1 MHGQPGVARKG
12 PMPITDASLIT
23 NQSEFDELCRVLRGA
38 SRIAFDTEFIPERTY
53 TPELCLV
60 QVATDEIV
68 AAFDPIALPDVT
80 PFWHALVEA
89 DAEVVVHA
97 GKHEMD
103 FCVAATQKLPS
114 RLVDVQLAAG
124 FVGLGHPI
132 SYTNLI
138 SRVLNVNVHSAE
150 TRTDWSHRPLSARQI
165 QYALDD
171 VRYLIPVWG
180 QVASLLD
187 AKGRRQWYEDELR
200 LEFASHL
207 EDPALRSR
215 RVSGAG
221 GLKPRALAV
230 MREIVAWREERARTL
245 NRPPRW
251 ILRDDIIAELA
262 KRQPV
267 TLEELKSTRGLGIDG
282 KAQWAKELIAAIQR
296 GIDIPDDDL
305 PRSTGRRETTEEQ
318 MVAKILAAAM
328 LQRGSEQGIA
338 TGVIGSN
345 EDLRDLLDWFRAD
358 GKIEKPSLLLGW
370 REELIGRYLLQILSG
385 EVVARVAATADEIKL
400 HFEPATQHPPR
411 A

>member
-1 MHGQPGVARKG
+1 
-12 PMPITDASLIT
+12 MPTADANLMIKS
-23 NQSEFDELCRVLRGA
+23 QEEFEELCSALRHA
-38 SRIAFDTEFIPERTY
+38 QQIAFDTEFIPERTY

-60 QVATDEIV
+60 QVATDKIV
-68 AAFDPIALPDVT
+68 TAFDPLNLPDVT
-80 PFWHALVEA
+80 PFWQALVETEA
-89 DAEVVVHA
+89 DVIVHA

-103 FCVAATQKLPS
+103 FCVAATQKLPT

-124 FVGLGHPI
+124 FVGLGYPI
-132 SYTNLI
+132 SYTNLV
-138 SRVLNVNVHSAE
+138 SRVLNAHVHSAE

-171 VRYLIPVWG
+171 VRYLIPIWNQLAG
-180 QVASLLD
+180 MLD
-187 AKGRRQWYEDELR
+187 SKGRRDWYENELTIQY
-200 LEFASHL
+200 ASHL
-207 EDPALRSR
+207 EDPSLRSR

-230 MREIVAWREERARTL
+230 MREIVAWREERARSL

-262 KRQPV
+262 KRQP
-267 TLEELKSTRGLGIDG
+267 TTIEELRSTRGLGIDG
-282 KAQWAKELIAAIQR
+282 KAQWAKELLAAIER
-296 GIDIPDDDL
+296 GIAIPDEDL
-305 PRSTGRRETTEEQ
+305 PRSSGRRETTEEQ

-345 EDLRDLLDWFRAD
+345 EDLRDLLDWFRYGEKA
-358 GKIEKPSLLLGW
+358 EKPALLMGW

-385 EVVARVAATADEIKL
+385 EVVARVAVGSDAIKL
-400 HFEPATQHPPR
+400 HFEPASQHRP
-411 A
+411 

>member
-1 MHGQPGVARKG
+1 
-12 PMPITDASLIT
+12 MPTADANLMIKT
-23 NQSEFDELCRVLRGA
+23 QEEFEQLCAAVRHA
-38 SRIAFDTEFIPERTY
+38 PQIAFDTEFIPERTY

-60 QVATDEIV
+60 QVATDKIV
-68 AAFDPIALPDVT
+68 TAFDPLGLPDVT
-80 PFWHALVEA
+80 PFWQALVETE
-89 DAEVVVHA
+89 AEVIVHA

-124 FVGLGHPI
+124 FVGLGYPI
-132 SYTNLI
+132 SYTNLV
-138 SRVLNVNVHSAE
+138 SRVLNVHVHSAE
-150 TRTDWSHRPLSARQI
+150 TRTDWSHRPLSSRQI

-171 VRYLIPVWG
+171 VRHLIPIWNQIAG
-180 QVASLLD
+180 MLD
-187 AKGRRQWYEDELR
+187 SKGRRKWYEDELTIQYS
-200 LEFASHL
+200 SHL
-207 EDPALRSR
+207 EDPSLRSR

-230 MREIVAWREERARTL
+230 MREIVAWREERARLL

-262 KRQPV
+262 KRQPT
-267 TLEELKSTRGLGIDG
+267 TLEELRSTRGLGIDG
-282 KAQWAKELIAAIQR
+282 KTQWAKELLTAIER
-296 GIDIPDDDL
+296 GITIPEDDL
-305 PRSTGRRETTEEQ
+305 PRSSGRRETTEEQ

-345 EDLRDLLDWFRAD
+345 EDLRDLVDWFRS
-358 GKIEKPSLLLGW
+358 GEKASKPGLLTGW

-385 EVVARVAATADEIKL
+385 EVVARVTASAETIKL
-400 HFEPATQHPPR
+400 HFEPASQHQT
-411 A
+411 